1 MSTVSKEVPDQSAIR
16 RFIQLINEIL
26 NDNKEVKD
34 PLIAVH
40 CHYGFNR
47 TGFLICC
54 YLIEVLGWSVKE
66 AVDGFKAAKPPG
78 IKHPHFVDALFVRY
92 ENLERC

>member
-1 MSTVSKEVPDQSAIR
+1 MCYRIKVVPDQSAIR
-16 RFIQLINEIL
+16 RFIQLVNDIL
-26 NDNKEVKD
+26 HENTVAN

-54 YLIEVLGWSVKE
+54 YLIEVLGWSVEE
-66 AVDGFKAAKPPG
+66 AVEGFKITKQPG
-78 IKHPHFVDALFVRY
+78 IKHPHFIDALYVRY
-92 ENLERC
+92 EK